1 MNAKS
6 FIFLTFIFN
15 SIDCVFVLEID
26 VSGLSLSK
34 VVIEYVSFFS
44 PDTSGDGLIP
54 ILRARKS
61 SLLIIFSCIRSC
73 CDLHLQVPLLDL
85 EYL

>member
-15 SIDCVFVLEID
+15 SIDCVLVLEIKE
-26 VSGLSLSK
+26 SGLSLSI

-44 PDTSGDGLIP
+44 PDTSGDVLIP

-61 SLLIIFSCIRSC
+61 SAC
-73 CDLHLQVPLLDL
+73 
-85 EYL
+85 